1 MLCIVLLRATRAAA
15 SRFILWNERR
25 ESRRLLEEMDDHRL
39 ADIGLSRAEALGEAR
54 RPFWSGRAAAR
65 RSPAAGTTRERSIP
79 ASAAAQNRAVAKR
92 ARLQE

>member
-1 MLCIVLLRATRAAA
+1 MLYIALRRAPRAAA

-54 RPFWSGRAAAR
+54 RPFWSGEAAAR
-65 RSPAAGTTRERSIP
+65 CSLADGATRKRSTW
-79 ASAAAQNRAVAKR
+79 ASGAPQNRGIAKG
-92 ARLQE
+92 ARLFE